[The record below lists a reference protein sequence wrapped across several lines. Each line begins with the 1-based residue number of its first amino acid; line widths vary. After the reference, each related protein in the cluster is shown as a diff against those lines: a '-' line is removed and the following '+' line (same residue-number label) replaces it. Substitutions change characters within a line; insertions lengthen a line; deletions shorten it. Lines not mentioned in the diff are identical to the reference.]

1 MNWRF
6 WESITYEDYVNIAI
20 SIGIISLAFLFRKLF
35 TKYIFYLLQ
44 KLVKKGNSVFLDYAL
59 KAFEQPLRL
68 LIIVI
73 GVYIAIDY
81 FPYINQENQLFAQI
95 IRVSF
100 IFAITWGL
108 FNLSSSSSLLF
119 MKISETLNFEI
130 DQILIPFLSKAV
142 RIIIVAISLSVI
154 AQEFGYDVSG
164 FVAGLGLGG
173 LAFALAAQEVI
184 KNLFGGVVIITEK
197 PFSIGQ
203 WIETPTIEG
212 VVEDINFRSTII
224 RTFADSVITIPNS
237 TLSNEPITNWSQMGK
252 RRISFNLGVEYSTTK
267 EQLEEVINKIR
278 IYLENNEDI
287 HPETIFVR
295 FSEYNDSS
303 LDIML
308 YFFTNT
314 IEWEEYLRIKEE
326 VNFKIMDILEEANV
340 SVAFPARSIY
350 LENES
355 HEFMK
360 NSIQKEDD
368 KNITQ

>member
-20 SIGIISLAFLFRKLF
+20 SIGIIFFTFILRKLF
-35 TKYIFYLLQ
+35 IKYIFYLFL
-44 KLVKKGNSVFLDYAL
+44 KIAKKGKSDFLNYVL
-59 KAFEQPLRL
+59 TSFEKPMRL
-68 LIIVI
+68 LIIII
-73 GVYIAIDY
+73 GVYIAIGY
-81 FPYINQENQLFAQI
+81 FPYLDQENELFGQI
-95 IRVSF
+95 ISVSF
-100 IFAITWGL
+100 ILVITWGL
-108 FNLSSSSSLLF
+108 YNLSSSSSLLF
-119 MKISETLNFEI
+119 MKINDSLNFEI

-142 RIIIVAISLSVI
+142 RVILIAISFSII
-154 AQEFGYDVSG
+154 AQEFDYEVSG

-197 PFSIGQ
+197 PFSIGD
-203 WIETPTIEG
+203 WIQSPSIEG
-212 VVEDINFRSTII
+212 TVEDISFRSTII
-224 RTFADSVITIPNS
+224 RTFADSLITIPNA

-252 RRISFNLGVEYSTTK
+252 RRIFFNLGVEYGTTK
-267 EQLEEVINKIR
+267 DKLEKVIEQIR
-278 IYLENNEDI
+278 SYLENNEDI

-314 IEWEEYLRIKEE
+314 IDWEEYLKIKED
-326 VNFKIMDILEEANV
+326 VNFKIMEILEEENV
-340 SVAFPARSIY
+340 SVAFPSRSLY
-350 LENES
+350 LDQES

-360 NSIQKEDD
+360 NFH
-368 KNITQ
+368 KNKDPDSN